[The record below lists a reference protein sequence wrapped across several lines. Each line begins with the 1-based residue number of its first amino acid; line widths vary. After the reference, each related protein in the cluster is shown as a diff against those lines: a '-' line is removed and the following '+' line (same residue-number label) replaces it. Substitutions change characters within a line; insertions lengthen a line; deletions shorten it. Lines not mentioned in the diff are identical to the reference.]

1 MMERI
6 RIISLPE
13 SREWLA
19 VPRPQLVATIAR
31 LQGQLL
37 SAGLLTAS
45 TPFDPL
51 FRWPSASGVSACR
64 R

>member
-1 MMERI
+1 
-6 RIISLPE
+6 
-13 SREWLA
+13 
-19 VPRPQLVATIAR
+19 VATIAR

-51 FRWPSASGVSACR
+51 FRWPFASGVSACR